1 MNGTPWAG
9 WMLNRAAPLTA
20 KVLAECGD
28 GKWRTINAIAKRTG
42 LSVKSVEDVIKSP
55 EGSR

>member
-1 MNGTPWAG
+1 
-9 WMLNRAAPLTA
+9 MLNRAAPLTA